1 MENTGL
7 FDRLLRPRKRRP
19 ALPKKASPRLGEV
32 PGSAG
37 KMLVRGVGVL
47 SMLASVS
54 MASQFA
60 ASPVAAAGS
69 LRIMG
74 VVTVAPGAALPTSF
88 RFRRANGM
96 MATVNVPAT
105 SKILLRYG
113 GPGVITAITAGDHL
127 VLWGQFESG
136 NTTFDATSVRDLN
149 LERVTVNTH
158 AVVSS
163 VNATANSIAV
173 HTVGYNNGSP
183 LHGNLTID
191 VAAGA
196 TVLFPNGT
204 TVLDTAL
211 RSGDVLLIG
220 GLYNTRTHTLL
231 SAISMRGVRLVSTAP
246 VSLTPITLSLSG
258 TGYQRQ
264 HYVTVRVHTVAH
276 AFVRVILRFSGRQRV
291 FTGRAGIR
299 GYYTTRRLLAYGR
312 WPRPRLVHAT
322 VFVSSGPRRAH
333 TSTQAYIG

>member
-19 ALPKKASPRLGEV
+19 DLPKKASPRLGEV

-69 LRIMG
+69 LRITG

-88 RFRRANGM
+88 QFRRANGM

-113 GPGVITAITAGDHL
+113 GPGAVTAITTGDHL

-149 LERVTVNTH
+149 LERVSVNTR

-173 HTVGYNNGSP
+173 HTVGYNNGNS
-183 LHGNLTID
+183 LHGNLTVD

-196 TVLFPNGT
+196 TVAFPNGT

-211 RSGDVLLIG
+211 QRGDVLLIG

-231 SAISMRGVRLVSTAP
+231 SAVSMRGVRLVSTAP
-246 VSLTPITLSLSG
+246 VSLTPITLSLNG
-258 TGYQRQ
+258 IGYRRQ
-264 HYVTVRVHTVAH
+264 HYVTVRVHTVPN

-322 VFVSSGPRRAH
+322 VFVSSGSQRAH
-333 TSTQAYIG
+333 ASAQAYIG